1 MNGKPYQVNFMPFCH
16 KLLLVPW
23 DYNYGM
29 LVKHILENGYTIVQ
43 SLRATLNL
51 IDGS

>member
-29 LVKHILENGYTIVQ
+29 LVKHILENGVHHCTVIEGHIKFN
-43 SLRATLNL
+43 RW
-51 IDGS
+51 